1 MTARLFGDQMT
12 TISESLGYGIGV
24 VPGAHFVLEDLR
36 KNIVLLRRVDDGPL
50 CLLVLDANIL
60 VRAVLGRR
68 VRGLLAQYGARVDF
82 FAPDAV
88 FAEAR
93 EHLPSILERR
103 KVPVAPALQFL
114 ESLGGLIQIVE
125 RETYGGF
132 EAAAQLRLRGRDLDD
147 WPILATALALR
158 CPIWTED
165 TDFFGCGVATWTT
178 DRVELYLID
187 AFV

>member
-1 MTARLFGDQMT
+1 M
-12 TISESLGYGIGV
+12 
-24 VPGAHFVLEDLR
+24 
-36 KNIVLLRRVDDGPL
+36 
-50 CLLVLDANIL
+50 LVLDANTLI
-60 VRAVLGRR
+60 RAVLGRR
-68 VRGLLAQYGARVDF
+68 VRGLLAQYGNRVEF
-82 FAPDAV
+82 FAPDAA

-103 KVPVAPALQFL
+103 KVPVAPALQYL
-114 ESLGGLIQIVE
+114 ESLCGLIQTVE

-132 EAAAQLRLRGRDLDD
+132 EATAHLRLRGRDLND

-178 DRVELYLID
+178 DRVELYLSD
-187 AFV
+187 AFL